1 MNQDSPNFTV
11 VFPLYSG
18 LTLMDFAGASE
29 VFAMAP
35 GFTVLW
41 LGATMD
47 PIVTSENLHVV
58 PNTTFDKA
66 PDHIDIL
73 FIPGGYY
80 EGVQE
85 AMFDPVYQGFLKK
98 AISNATWVG
107 SVCTGAFVLAAAGG
121 LNNCQATT
129 YWSQLPNLALLKDKF
144 NITVAEGYPRYL
156 VDVET
161 KRFTGGGISSSLDLA
176 LELLSIIKGDDI
188 AEQTQLSIQYAPAP
202 PVHAGDPSQ
211 APPQITEEVLAG
223 QAQFI
228 AEMHDAVVKLINQ

>member
-1 MNQDSPNFTV
+1 MDNSPNLV
-11 VFPLYSG
+11 VAFPLYQG

-47 PIVTSENLHVV
+47 PIATSENLHVV

-66 PDHIDIL
+66 PEKIDIL

-80 EGVQE
+80 YGVKQ
-85 AMFDPVYQGFLKK
+85 AMFDPVYQSFLKK
-98 AISNATWVG
+98 AMSNATWVG

-121 LNNCQATT
+121 LTGCKATT
-129 YWSQLPNLALLKDKF
+129 YWSQLPNLSLLTDKF
-144 NITVAEGYPRYL
+144 KITVADGYPRF
-156 VDVET
+156 VIDEDK
-161 KRFTGGGISSSLDLA
+161 KRFSGGGISSSLDLA
-176 LELLSIIKGDDI
+176 LELLRRIKGDNI

-202 PVHAGDPSQ
+202 PVNAGDPSQ
-211 APPQITEEVLAG
+211 APPQITEEVLIS
-223 QAQFI
+223 QAQFVG
-228 AEMHDAVVKLINQ
+228 EMYEAVNQLING